1 MWQGV
6 CVLCVHCSQFSSSF
20 HTMCFYVWR
29 ACYCLHMSIFF
40 GLRSNVHIAHNAFFA
55 HFFIYALR
63 TQLSDFS
70 QLRHL
75 QCKMNYK
82 ESVFYGDLSDY
93 MVVFLSGWFFLLT
106 SMEFHLK
113 LWNWWE
119 WMNIIL
125 SSLSHFDTS
134 KKFEFL
140 WFNETH
146 LKEKTTIFLLILS
159 FYTYSMLMIINETRN
174 GITTRI
180 SHHLCCS

>member
-75 QCKMNYK
+75 QCKMIYK
-82 ESVFYGDLSDY
+82 ESVYYGDLSDY
-93 MVVFLSGWFFLLT
+93 MVVFLSGWFFFAYFNGISLET
-106 SMEFHLK
+106 LK
-113 LWNWWE
+113 LMR
-119 WMNIIL
+119 MNE
-125 SSLSHFDTS
+125 HYPV
-134 KKFEFL
+134 
-140 WFNETH
+140 
-146 LKEKTTIFLLILS
+146 LS
-159 FYTYSMLMIINETRN
+159 FSFWYFKEIWISVIQWNSSQRKDNNFSSYSFVLHLLN
-174 GITTRI
+174 GNDY
-180 SHHLCCS
+180 